1 LTDQRDRSQAKPTRS
16 GRKGFTKGISGNPAG
31 RPPGSRNRATLLAQ
45 QLLDG
50 QSEAVVQALLDKALK
65 ERDLGALKIIID
77 RLLPPRRGRPV
88 QFDLP
93 EIADAPG
100 VVAAYN
106 AVLHATAVGQL
117 TPEEAVSVSG
127 VIDRLR
133 VAIELDDHEK
143 RLRQI
148 EEALRDDQAA

>member
-1 LTDQRDRSQAKPTRS
+1 
-16 GRKGFTKGISGNPAG
+16 
-31 RPPGSRNRATLLAQ
+31 
-45 QLLDG
+45 LLDG
-50 QSEAVVQALLDKALK
+50 RSEAVVQALLDKALN

-117 TPEEAVSVSG
+117 TPEEAASVAG

-143 RLRQI
+143 RLLQI
-148 EEALRDDQAA
+148 EKALRDDPPA